1 MSKSRDLEQAFQQL
15 IEKYNEFL
23 NESTMDEMERIEIE
37 AVIQQI
43 NRLHDKLNKHM
54 NIIGRKYSV

>member
-1 MSKSRDLEQAFQQL
+1 MSKSRDLVQAFQGL
-15 IEKYNEFL
+15 VKKYQEFL

-54 NIIGRKYSV
+54 NIVGRKFS